1 MKKFLLVCL
10 CLSCGFGA
18 PGLSQAGLS
27 AKREVLENGLVLITS
42 EQRSL
47 PIISFHFLIKAGSRY
62 DPQGAEGL
70 ANLTSRLLTYGTTH
84 RTALQIVESMDFI
97 GARLRTRAN
106 RDLTTVSLT
115 LLKKDLDTGLE
126 LLAELLTWSVFPQEE
141 IDRQKQSVMASIK
154 AKGERPRAIAGDTFR
169 AALFPDS
176 PYGRPVEG
184 TEESVQDLDRR
195 ALVRF
200 YKGFYRPN
208 RSILAVVGDI
218 SQQEIKEKL
227 DHVFRSW
234 EKSSFSQEPQ
244 PPATSASAD
253 SIRINKDITQA
264 NIVIGHEGIP
274 RSHPD
279 YYSIRVMEYILGGGG
294 LSSRL
299 PDAIRNERG
308 LAYSV
313 RASFSA
319 GKHIGTF
326 RISMQTKNRSAREA
340 IGIAI
345 EEIRRIREQGVTEE
359 ELDSAKTFLIGS
371 FPIRLDTNRRIA
383 RFLAR
388 VEYLELGLDFPNRFP
403 DLIRQVSRQDVA
415 RVARAHL
422 HPEKLIVV
430 MVANLDKVR

>member
-1 MKKFLLVCL
+1 VKKFLLVCL
-10 CLSCGFGA
+10 CLSFGFGA
-18 PGLSQAGLS
+18 PRLSHAGLS
-27 AKREVLENGLVLITS
+27 AQREVLENGLVLITS

-47 PIISFHFLIKAGSRY
+47 PIISFQLLIKAGSRY

-70 ANLTSRLLTYGTTH
+70 ANLTSRLLTYGTAN
-84 RTALQIVESMDFI
+84 RTALQISESLDFI
-97 GARLRTRAN
+97 GARLRTRAS
-106 RDLTTVSLT
+106 RDLATVSLT

-126 LLAELLTWSVFPQEE
+126 LLAELLTQSVFPQEE
-141 IDRQKQSVMASIK
+141 IERQIKSVIASIK
-154 AKGERPRAIAGDTFR
+154 AKRERPRAIAREKFR

-176 PYGRPVEG
+176 PYGRPVAG
-184 TEESVQDLDRR
+184 TEESVKDLHRR
-195 ALVRF
+195 ELVRF

-218 SQQEIKEKL
+218 SRHEIKEKL
-227 DHVFRSW
+227 DHLFRPW
-234 EKSSFSQEPQ
+234 EKSSFSQEPR

-253 SIRINKDITQA
+253 FIRINKNLTQA
-264 NIVIGHEGIP
+264 NIVMGHKGIP

-279 YYSIRVMEYILGGGG
+279 YYPIRVMSYILGGGG

-319 GKHIGTF
+319 GKYTGTF
-326 RISMQTKNRSAREA
+326 RISMQTKNKTAEEA

-359 ELDSAKTFLIGS
+359 ELETAKTFLIGS

-388 VEYLELGLDFPNRFP
+388 VEYLELGLDYPDRFP
-403 DLIRQVSRQDVA
+403 DLIRQVSREDVS

-422 HPEKLIVV
+422 HLEKLIVV

>member
-10 CLSCGFGA
+10 CLSFGFGA
-18 PGLSQAGLS
+18 SRLSHAGLS
-27 AKREVLENGLVLITS
+27 AQREVLENGLVLITS
-42 EQRSL
+42 EQRAL
-47 PIISFHFLIKAGSRY
+47 PIISFHLLIKAGSRY
-62 DPQGAEGL
+62 DPQGSEGL
-70 ANLTSRLLTYGTTH
+70 ANLTSRLLTYGTAK
-84 RTALQIVESMDFI
+84 RTAVQISESTDFI

-106 RDLTTVSLT
+106 RDLATVSLT

-126 LLAELLTWSVFPQEE
+126 LLAELLTQSVFPQVE
-141 IDRQKQSVMASIK
+141 IERQKKSVLASIK
-154 AKGERPRAIAGDTFR
+154 AKGERPRAIARERFR

-184 TEESVQDLDRR
+184 TEKSVKELQQRE
-195 ALVRF
+195 LVRF

-208 RSILAVVGDI
+208 RSILAVVGDV
-218 SQQEIKEKL
+218 SRHEIKEKL
-227 DHVFRSW
+227 AHVFRSW
-234 EKSSFSQEPQ
+234 EKSSFSKEPQ
-244 PPATSASAD
+244 PPGSSALAG
-253 SIRINKDITQA
+253 SIRINKALTQA
-264 NIVIGHEGIP
+264 NIVMGHKGIT

-279 YYSIRVMEYILGGGG
+279 YYPIRVMSYILGGGG

-313 RASFSA
+313 RTSFSA
-319 GKHIGTF
+319 GKHTGTF
-326 RISMQTKNRSAREA
+326 RISMQTKNETADEA
-340 IGIAI
+340 IGVAVD
-345 EEIRRIREQGVTEE
+345 EIRRIRNQEVTEE
-359 ELDSAKTFLIGS
+359 ELESAKTFLIGS

-388 VEYLELGLDFPNRFP
+388 VEYLELGLDYPDRFP
-403 DLIRQVSRQDVA
+403 ELIRQVSRGDVA